1 MKNGNFKN
9 ALLGIILALVAGYSY
24 FAGFVLV
31 IERWRLDPRMFFFF
45 PFVALFYVSWIVI
58 PLGASLG
65 MLIPRLVYG
74 KARWLAAV
82 QGAAL
87 GALTGLM
94 SIFVLTSV
102 YRLRLGETPIVAS
115 VIAYCA
121 LWVGGYAFFRA
132 KGQSLYR

>member
-9 ALLGIILALVAGYSY
+9 ALLGTILACIAAYLY
-24 FAGFVLV
+24 FAGFILIV
-31 IERWRLDPRMFFFF
+31 ERWRWSPRMLFLF
-45 PFVALFYVSWIVI
+45 PFVVLFYVSWIVI

-65 MLIPRLVYG
+65 MLIPRMAYG
-74 KARWLAAV
+74 KARWVAAL

-87 GALTGLM
+87 GGVAGLISILCLM
-94 SIFVLTSV
+94 SAYQQRS
-102 YRLRLGETPIVAS
+102 GEPFIVAS
-115 VIAYCA
+115 IIAYCA